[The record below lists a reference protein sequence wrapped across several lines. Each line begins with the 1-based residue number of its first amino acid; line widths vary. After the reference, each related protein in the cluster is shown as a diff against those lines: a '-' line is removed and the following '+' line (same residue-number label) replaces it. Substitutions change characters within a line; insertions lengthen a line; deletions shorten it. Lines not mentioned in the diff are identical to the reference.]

1 MESAVSINKKD
12 FKKSILGYDKEEVD
26 NYIEEIRLEY
36 ENMNRENRE
45 LKSKLKQFMEQASKY
60 DQLEDSLKE
69 SIKIGQS
76 ISEEVIKS
84 ANKRSENIIAEAE
97 VQRDRIINDA
107 IEESNRVKR
116 EYEEILRSS
125 LVFKTRYR
133 SFMESQL
140 SVLEDFY
147 EDIDIKKIEEE

>member
-1 MESAVSINKKD
+1 MESAVSIKKKD
-12 FKKSILGYDKEEVD
+12 FKKSILGYDREEVD
-26 NYIEEIRLEY
+26 NYIEEIRLDY

-45 LKSKLKQFMEQASKY
+45 LKSKLNQFIEQASKY

-84 ANKRSENIIAEAE
+84 ANKKAENIVEEAE
-97 VQRDRIINDA
+97 LKRNKIINEA
-107 IEESNRVKR
+107 LEESNRIKKD
-116 EYEEILRSS
+116 YEEILRNSMI
-125 LVFKTRYR
+125 FKTRYR
-133 SFMESQL
+133 SFIESQL

-147 EDIDIKKIEEE
+147 EDIDIKIIEEE